1 MSATRVLRRVLQA
14 VPTLLAILVLTFL
27 LVHLLPGDPA
37 SAVIGDRVTDA
48 EVARERVLLGLD
60 RPLPV
65 QFAAYVGG
73 LLRGDLGR
81 STSLGVP
88 VSTLILARL
97 PVTLTL
103 TAMSAVIALLISVPL
118 ALVAALHRD
127 RPLDL
132 LLRGVFQVGLSMP
145 AFYVGLLMLTLLAAR
160 LRLFPVGGYGTG
172 VASHLWHLLLPS
184 ISLALSLSAVLLRN
198 LRSSICEVL
207 DSPHVEFAR
216 LKGLEPALVLRR
228 HVLRNALGSTV
239 ALFGLSTG
247 TLLGGAV
254 ITETVFAVPG
264 VGRLMVDSVFARDY
278 PVIEA
283 LTLTLA
289 TLVVLTLLLTDLL
302 QAALDPRTAS

>member
-1 MSATRVLRRVLQA
+1 MSAARVLRRVLQA
-14 VPTLLAILVLTFL
+14 VPTLLAVLVLTFL

-48 EVARERVLLGLD
+48 EVTRERALLGLD

-65 QFAAYVGG
+65 QFGEYVGG
-73 LLRGDLGR
+73 LLHGDLGH

-88 VSTLILARL
+88 VSLLILARL
-97 PVTLTL
+97 PVTLML
-103 TAMSAVIALLISVPL
+103 TAMSAAIALLISVPL

-172 VASHLWHLLLPS
+172 FASHLWHLLLPS

-198 LRSSICEVL
+198 LRASICEVL

-289 TLVVLTLLLTDLL
+289 ALVVLTLLLTDLL
-302 QAALDPRTAS
+302 QAALDPRTTS

>member
-1 MSATRVLRRVLQA
+1 MSAARVLRRVLQA
-14 VPTLLAILVLTFL
+14 VPTLLAVLVLTFL

-37 SAVIGDRVTDA
+37 SAVIGDPVTDA
-48 EVARERVLLGLD
+48 EVARERALLGLD
-60 RPLPV
+60 RPLLV
-65 QFAAYVGG
+65 QFGEYVGG
-73 LLRGDLGR
+73 LLHGDLGH

-88 VSTLILARL
+88 VSLLILARL
-97 PVTLTL
+97 PVTLML
-103 TAMSAVIALLISVPL
+103 TVMSAAIALLISVPL

-172 VASHLWHLLLPS
+172 FASHLWHLLLPS

-198 LRSSICEVL
+198 LRASICEVL

-289 TLVVLTLLLTDLL
+289 ALVVLTLLLTDLL

>member
-1 MSATRVLRRVLQA
+1 MSAARVLRRVLQA
-14 VPTLLAILVLTFL
+14 VPTLLAVLVLTFL

-48 EVARERVLLGLD
+48 EVTRERALLGLD

-65 QFAAYVGG
+65 QFGEYVGG
-73 LLRGDLGR
+73 LLHGDLGH

-88 VSTLILARL
+88 VSLLILARL
-97 PVTLTL
+97 PVTLML
-103 TAMSAVIALLISVPL
+103 TVMSAAIALLISVPL
-118 ALVAALHRD
+118 ALVAALNRD

-172 VASHLWHLLLPS
+172 FASHLWHLLLPS

-198 LRSSICEVL
+198 LRASICEVL

-289 TLVVLTLLLTDLL
+289 ALVVLTLLLTDLL
-302 QAALDPRTAS
+302 QAALDPRTTS

>member
-1 MSATRVLRRVLQA
+1 MNPARVLRRVLQV
-14 VPTLLAILVLTFL
+14 VPTLLAILVLTFM

-37 SAVIGDRVTDA
+37 SAIIGDRVTDA

-60 RPLPV
+60 RPLLV
-65 QFAAYVGG
+65 QFGLYVTG
-73 LLRGDLGR
+73 LLHGDLGR
-81 STSLGVP
+81 STALGVP
-88 VSTLILARL
+88 VSALIAARL
-97 PVTLTL
+97 PVTLML
-103 TAMSAVIALLISVPL
+103 TAMSAAIALLISVPL
-118 ALVAALHRD
+118 ALVAAINRD
-127 RPLDL
+127 RPVDL

-160 LRLFPVGGYGTG
+160 WHLFPVGGYGDDLAG
-172 VASHLWHLLLPS
+172 HLWHLLLPS

-198 LRSSICEVL
+198 LRASICDVL
-207 DSPHVEFAR
+207 DAPHVEFAR
-216 LKGLEPALVLRR
+216 LKGLHPALVLRR
-228 HVLRNALGSTV
+228 HVLRNALIPTV

-254 ITETVFAVPG
+254 ITETVFAIPG
-264 VGRLMVDSVFARDY
+264 VGRLMVDSVYARDY

-302 QAALDPRTAS
+302 AAALDPRAAS

>member
-1 MSATRVLRRVLQA
+1 MSAARVLRRVLQA
-14 VPTLLAILVLTFL
+14 VPTLLAVLVLTFL

-48 EVARERVLLGLD
+48 EVARERALLGLD
-60 RPLPV
+60 RPLLV
-65 QFAAYVGG
+65 QFGEYVGG
-73 LLRGDLGR
+73 LLHGDLGH

-88 VSTLILARL
+88 VSLLILARL
-97 PVTLTL
+97 PVTLML
-103 TAMSAVIALLISVPL
+103 TVMSAAIALLISVPL

-172 VASHLWHLLLPS
+172 FASHLWHLLLPS

-198 LRSSICEVL
+198 LRASICEVL

-239 ALFGLSTG
+239 TLFGLSTG

-289 TLVVLTLLLTDLL
+289 ALVVLTLLLTDLL

>member
-1 MSATRVLRRVLQA
+1 MSAARVLRRVLQA
-14 VPTLLAILVLTFL
+14 VPTLLAVLVLTFL

-48 EVARERVLLGLD
+48 EVARERALLGLD
-60 RPLPV
+60 RPLLV
-65 QFAAYVGG
+65 QFGEYVGG
-73 LLRGDLGR
+73 LLHGDLGH

-88 VSTLILARL
+88 VSLLILARL
-97 PVTLTL
+97 PVTLML
-103 TAMSAVIALLISVPL
+103 TVMSAAIALLISVPL

-172 VASHLWHLLLPS
+172 FASHLWHLLLPS

-198 LRSSICEVL
+198 LRASICEVL

-289 TLVVLTLLLTDLL
+289 ALVVLTLLLTDLL